1 MSHAWGLF
9 DLMGSSYCMIFV
21 VESRGETLE
30 SCNLFFF
37 NFFFKSFNWDMAYC
51 PFNTCKLQI
60 LVQLD

>member
-30 SCNLFFF
+30 SCNIFFLSLFL
-37 NFFFKSFNWDMAYC
+37 NRLIGTWHIVLS
-51 PFNTCKLQI
+51 I
-60 LVQLD
+60 LANYKFWCS